1 MKIGIDARLLE
12 RRITGIGRVLITLLN
27 DIPKFDSKNNY
38 FLFTYSPV
46 DFNSSFYTNIKTI
59 KSILPQKL
67 FAPIWSNF
75 ILPYYLK
82 KNKMDI
88 LFSVNQIIPLIKVKG
103 CKYISIVHDVIY
115 KADPNFLP
123 FIYRK
128 YLQFFAYFSIHIS
141 DSIIT
146 DSEYSKKD
154 ILKHYKVDEKKIKVI
169 LPAAKKDFHP
179 IDLGKEEINEIKS
192 KYNLPEY
199 IVLYVGMIENR
210 KNIPGI
216 LKVADLINEKRSDV
230 GFVLIGKKGYGGK
243 AILKEVAKRTNA
255 FHLTNIDDGLLKK
268 FYNLADV
275 FLFPSKYEGF
285 GYPPLEAMQSGLP
298 VISANN
304 TSLKEIVG
312 DGGIMH
318 NFDDYNSMA
327 DDIIRLLEDSEYR
340 SELIKRGFQQAKKF
354 NSDSTVTEFLTV
366 FNSFENKKYF
376 RTNFKI

>member
-27 DIPKFDSKNNY
+27 DIPEFDNKNKY
-38 FLFTYSPV
+38 YLFSYDKV
-46 DFNSSFYTNIKTI
+46 DFNNSFYTNIKTI
-59 KSILPQKL
+59 KSFIPQKL

-82 KNKMDI
+82 KNKIDI

-115 KADPNFLP
+115 KADPDFLP
-123 FIYRK
+123 FIYRR
-128 YLQFFAYFSIHIS
+128 YLQFFAYFSIRIS
-141 DSIIT
+141 DAIIT

-179 IDLGKEEINEIKS
+179 IDLGQEEINEIKS
-192 KYNLPEY
+192 KYNLPQY
-199 IVLYVGMIENR
+199 IVLYVGMLENR
-210 KNIPGI
+210 KNIPGV
-216 LKVADLINEKRSDV
+216 LKVADLVKEKKSNV
-230 GFVLIGKKGYGGK
+230 GFVLIGKVGYGGK
-243 AILKEVAKRTNA
+243 SILSEVNKRTNV

-285 GYPPLEAMQSGLP
+285 GYPPLEAMQCGLP
-298 VISANN
+298 VISSNN
-304 TSLKEIVG
+304 TSLQEIVG
-312 DGGIMH
+312 TGGIMH
-318 NFDDYNSMA
+318 NFNDYHSMA
-327 DDIIRLLEDSEYR
+327 DDIIRILKDNEYR
-340 SELIKRGFQQAKKF
+340 LELIKRGFEQSKKF
-354 NSDSTVTEFLTV
+354 NSASTVTEFLTV
-366 FNSFENKKYF
+366 FNSFEKK
-376 RTNFKI
+376 NNSV

>member
-1 MKIGIDARLLE
+1 MKIAIDARLLE

-27 DIPKFDSKNNY
+27 DIPESDSKNQY
-38 FLFTYSPV
+38 YLFTYDHV
-46 DFNSSFYTNIKTI
+46 DYNNNFYTNIKTF
-59 KSILPQKL
+59 KSFLPQKL

-82 KNKMDI
+82 KHKMDI

-123 FIYRK
+123 FIYRR
-128 YLQFFAYFSIHIS
+128 YLQFFAYFSIRTS
-141 DSIIT
+141 DAIIT

-179 IDLGKEEINEIKS
+179 IDLGEDELNEIKS
-192 KYNLPEY
+192 KYNLPRY
-199 IVLYVGMIENR
+199 VVLYVGMLENR

-216 LKVADLINEKRSDV
+216 LKVADLIKEIKSDV

-243 AILKEVAKRTNA
+243 AILNEVKKRTNV

-298 VISANN
+298 VISSNN
-304 TSLKEIVG
+304 TSLKEIVSE
-312 DGGIMH
+312 GGIMH
-318 NFDDYNSMA
+318 NYDDYNSMA
-327 DDIIRLLEDSEYR
+327 DDIIRLINDREYH
-340 SELIKRGFQQAKKF
+340 SELRKRGFEQAKKF
-354 NSDSTVTEFLTV
+354 NNDSTVTEFLTV
-366 FNSFENKKYF
+366 FNSFE
-376 RTNFKI
+376 RKI

>member
-38 FLFTYSPV
+38 FLFTYSHI

-82 KNKMDI
+82 KNKIDI

-123 FIYRK
+123 FIYRR
-128 YLQFFAYFSIHIS
+128 YLQFFAYFSIRIS
-141 DSIIT
+141 DAIIT
-146 DSEYSKKD
+146 VSEYSKKD
-154 ILKHYKVDEKKIKVI
+154 ILKHYKVDEEKIKVI
-169 LPAAKKDFHP
+169 LPAVKKDFHP
-179 IDLGKEEINEIKS
+179 IELGQVEINEIKS
-192 KYNLPEY
+192 KYNLPRY

-210 KNIPGI
+210 KNISGI
-216 LKVADLINEKRSDV
+216 LKVADIIKEKKSDV
-230 GFVLIGKKGYGGK
+230 GFVLIGKLGYGGK
-243 AILKEVAKRTNA
+243 AILKEVEKRSSVFSLN
-255 FHLTNIDDGLLKK
+255 NIDDGLLKK

-298 VISANN
+298 VISSNN
-304 TSLKEIVG
+304 TSLQEIVG
-312 DGGIMH
+312 SGGIMH
-318 NFDDYNSMA
+318 NYYDYDLMA
-327 DDIIRLLEDSEYR
+327 DDIIRLLEDNEYR
-340 SELIKRGFQQAKKF
+340 AEMIMRGFDQAKKF
-354 NSDSTVTEFLTV
+354 NNDSTVKEFLIV
-366 FNSFENKKYF
+366 FNSFDKNK
-376 RTNFKI
+376 